1 MDESDMLANTHPV
14 VSHTADFPKI
24 VPLASTSLIVDVGL
38 PFDPVREWPACFT
51 GFTGAH
57 YGSDSICAVILHT
70 DEFFPA
76 AGFDCIR
83 YGGMLAEKLLCV
95 IDGFPE
101 LTISTVF
108 ENGGDFLRNIFQG
121 IAFG

>member
-1 MDESDMLANTHPV
+1 MDESDMLANTHSV

-24 VPLASTSLIVDVGL
+24 VPLVSTPLIVDIGL
-38 PFDPVREWPACFT
+38 PLDSVREWPACFT

-76 AGFDCIR
+76 AGVDCIR
-83 YGGMLAEKLLCV
+83 YGGMLAKKLLCV

-101 LTISTVF
+101 LTISTIF
-108 ENGGDFLRNIFQG
+108 ENGGDFLRTVFQG
-121 IAFG
+121 IVFG